1 MNTTTMIPVCCG
13 LPMVRHT
20 RPVYGT
26 DTYVQVFR
34 CPSCTRGQTDETP
47 YRATGIDFGNGT
59 DRAA

>member
-1 MNTTTMIPVCCG
+1 MNTTPIPACCG
-13 LPMVRHT
+13 LPMVRHN

-34 CPSCTRGQTDETP
+34 CPSCTRGQTDEIP
-47 YRATGIDFGNGT
+47 HPATDIGIHRHSG